1 MLSNYYCKICS
12 HTSTQ
17 LSHHKSHLRTM
28 KHKDKK
34 KIFELEIKQL
44 SENELKQEYNST
56 NINSIIKKMEQEKV
70 MKPKED
76 NVIEFPKKNILGT
89 ILWNLSNNQ
98 EKNANYK
105 TIKTVFDSVIKQCH
119 NTLYSRNSIVGQK
132 AQTDIMKILCLKIL
146 EKQFSDTNSKLYKK
160 YEQMLA
166 DDKVDNDYK
175 KYTIIQ
181 EFIKSVKE
189 EEVDI
194 IEEWEEF
201 VGSFLSIILPSIYEK
216 KDGKFSFSDANT
228 VISLI
233 EKIDKLKINEEFMDA
248 FSTTCGDIHETF
260 RTYGGGKSAKELG
273 QFFTPRKLIHLM
285 FYGLGLKQLI
295 QKNGDITIY
304 DPCMGTGGFLTRL
317 YKLCNVPSSNIY
329 GCEIEPDTIKFGQ
342 MSMYL
347 TTGEIDNNV
356 IKCNSLSENPFIQ
369 DKKFTSIVTNPPFG
383 TRMSY
388 KKLKEMYETKF
399 ENSSIT
405 FKDIYPIKVNNGA
418 CLFVQHCVYMLEDN
432 GSCAIVL
439 PDGELFEGNSKWS
452 KRFRKWLCQN
462 VNIRTILKVPGGTF
476 EHAGVKT
483 NVVVFTKDGPT
494 QNIRFLKTTKECN
507 VVKEMFSINETE
519 LKAAEYSLD
528 IGEYLEDETLNYNV
542 HMVALGEVC
551 DIDNGFAFKS
561 KDYVNNGHSIF
572 TIKNINKNGSVNLS
586 KTNKIKP
593 NSKFSKY
600 IIHNNDIL
608 IALTGATIGK
618 IGLFKSIDD
627 NIYYLNQRVGRFNN
641 ITNKIIHKYLLY
653 LLLYSYFKEEIIKLC
668 SSGERGNI
676 STKVILKKIKIPLPS
691 LEVQRQIV
699 DELSSIETSIKAVET
714 RITQLKR
721 EKDQYK
727 KYSRKAEIR
736 ELIKDSEK
744 VKIKSLFQIIYGNR
758 NPSNKEEGK
767 LFPSISGGSKISKYT
782 DEWNIP
788 KNTILIA
795 RSGSC
800 GSINMFNEPCLMG
813 SYGFFLK
820 EKTTNFNKKYVYYY
834 LKFNQKDL
842 VNLSRGTAVKNLNR
856 DKLYDYKISLP
867 SPEIQEQCIKIY
879 QEKETYLQS
888 ITQKIETEK
897 KYIKEL
903 KELAK
908 DIIHSYC

>member
-70 MKPKED
+70 MKPKEE
-76 NVIEFPKKNILGT
+76 NVVEFPKKNISGT

-98 EKNANYK
+98 EENTNYK

-146 EKQFSDTNSKLYKK
+146 EKQFSNTSSKLYKK

-166 DDKVDNDYK
+166 DDKVKDSYI
-175 KYTIIQ
+175 KYTKLDELIN
-181 EFIKSVKE
+181 EEDVLRKWRFLVKE
-189 EEVDI
+189 
-194 IEEWEEF
+194 
-201 VGSFLSIILPSIYEK
+201 FLYKVLPNVYNLDDNVFNSTDSDTILE
-216 KDGKFSFSDANT
+216 
-228 VISLI
+228 LI
-233 EKIDKLKINEEFMDA
+233 EKINKLDINEEFMDA

-260 RTYGGGKSAKELG
+260 RAYGGGKAAKELG
-273 QFFTPRKLIHLM
+273 QFFTPRHLIHLM
-285 FYGLGLKQLI
+285 FYGIGLDQFV
-295 QKNGDITIY
+295 QKNDDITIY

-317 YKLCNVPSSNIY
+317 YKLCKVSSSNIY

-356 IKCNSLSENPFIQ
+356 IKSNSLSENPFIQ
-369 DKKFTSIVTNPPFG
+369 DKKFTAIVTNPPFG

-399 ENSSIT
+399 ENSSIK
-405 FKDIYPIKVNNGA
+405 FEDVYPIKVNNGA
-418 CLFVQHCVYMLEDN
+418 CLFVQHCVYMLQDN
-432 GSCAIVL
+432 GFCAIVL

-452 KRFRKWLCQN
+452 KIFRKWLCQN
-462 VNIRTILKVPGGTF
+462 VNIQTILKVPGGTF

-494 QNIRFLKTTKECN
+494 QNIRFLETTKECN

-519 LKAAEYSLD
+519 LKATEYSLD
-528 IGEYLEDETLNYNV
+528 IGEYLEDETFNYNV
-542 HMVALGEVC
+542 PMVALGEVC
-551 DIDNGFAFKS
+551 EIQNGTRIVKKNNTDGIYPVYGSGNKSFTTNTYNREGDTTIIGRFALS
-561 KDYVNNGHSIF
+561 ENCVRIIKDTKLFLNDSGISI
-572 TIKNINKNGSVNLS
+572 
-586 KTNKIKP
+586 
-593 NSKFSKY
+593 
-600 IIHNNDIL
+600 HCNDI
-608 IALTGATIGK
+608 IRKNYI
-618 IGLFKSIDD
+618 S
-627 NIYYLNQRVGRFNN
+627 
-641 ITNKIIHKYLLY
+641 Y
-653 LLLYSYFKEEIIKLC
+653 LLLFNQSMIY
-668 SSGERGNI
+668 NI
-676 STKVILKKIKIPLPS
+676 SRGQAQRNLNMNKFKTLKIPLPS
-691 LEVQRQIV
+691 LEVQQQIV
-699 DELSSIETSIKAVET
+699 DELSSIETSINTIET

-721 EKDQYK
+721 EKEQYK

-758 NPSNKEEGK
+758 NPVNKEKGK

-800 GSINMFNEPCLMG
+800 GSVNMFDENCLMG

-820 EKTTNFNKKYVYYY
+820 SINTNFNKNFIYYY
-834 LKFNQKDL
+834 LKFNQNQLEKL
-842 VNLSRGTAVKNLNR
+842 AKGSGVKNINR
-856 DKLYDYKISLP
+856 DKLYNYKVPLP
-867 SPEIQEQCIKIY
+867 SLEIQEQCIKIY
-879 QEKETYLQS
+879 QEKEAYIKS
-888 ITQKIETEK
+888 IDKKIEQEK
-897 KYIKEL
+897 KYIEEL
-903 KELAK
+903 KQLAK
-908 DIIHSYC
+908 DVISSYC

>member
-507 VVKEMFSINETE
+507 VVKEMFSITEIE
-519 LKAAEYSLD
+519 LKATEYSLD

-542 HMVALGEVC
+542 PMVALGEVC
-551 DIDNGFAFKS
+551 E
-561 KDYVNNGHSIF
+561 
-572 TIKNINKNGSVNLS
+572 IKNGTRIVKKNNTEGIYPVYGSGNKSFTTNTYNREGDTTIIGRFALS
-586 KTNKIKP
+586 ENCVRIIK
-593 NSKFSKY
+593 NTKLFLNDSGLSIHSDDIIRKKY
-600 IIHNNDIL
+600 I
-608 IALTGATIGK
+608 
-618 IGLFKSIDD
+618 S
-627 NIYYLNQRVGRFNN
+627 
-641 ITNKIIHKYLLY
+641 Y
-653 LLLYSYFKEEIIKLC
+653 LLLFNQSMIYNMSRGQAQRNLNMNKFKKF
-668 SSGERGNI
+668 
-676 STKVILKKIKIPLPS
+676 KIPLPS
-691 LEVQRQIV
+691 LEVQQQIV
-699 DELSSIETSIKAVET
+699 DELSPIETSIKTIET

-721 EKDQYK
+721 EKEQYK

-736 ELIKDSEK
+736 ELIKDSE
-744 VKIKSLFQIIYGNR
+744 IKRLGEVCD
-758 NPSNKEEGK
+758 K
-767 LFPSISGGSKISKYT
+767 ISGGKAVKKENRT
-782 DEWNIP
+782 GGNIP
-788 KNTILIA
+788 YYGANGHIENSYMNKYLFDGKYLICA
-795 RSGSC
+795 QD
-800 GSINMFNEPCLMG
+800 GSIGAIHKING
-813 SYGFFLK
+813 
-820 EKTTNFNKKYVYYY
+820 
-834 LKFNQKDL
+834 KFWPNNHTHILTID
-842 VNLSRGTAVKNLNR
+842 NNIT
-856 DKLYDYKISLP
+856 YDYIYYNLKYMVNYNRITTGQIPKLNQYNLKNKIKIPLP
-867 SPEIQEQCIKIY
+867 SLEIQEQCIKIY
-879 QEKETYLQS
+879 QEKEEHIKT
-888 ITQKIETEK
+888 IDEKIEQEK
-897 KYIKEL
+897 KYIEEL
-903 KELAK
+903 KQLAK
-908 DIIHSYC
+908 DVISSHC